1 MWGVAGNQTKSDF
14 LAGLRFVFPKG
25 GWIHKRMRQ
34 FLMFEAVM
42 ITLQFLLFLP
52 FYGIY
57 REDCRQIGKK
67 NLAVPLHERF
77 LV

>member
-1 MWGVAGNQTKSDF
+1 
-14 LAGLRFVFPKG
+14 
-25 GWIHKRMRQ
+25 
-34 FLMFEAVM
+34 M
-42 ITLQFLLFLP
+42 IALQFLLFLP

-77 LV
+77 LVWCTFCPLWTGPIICALIFRF